1 MHASTAT
8 IESTREHRG
17 LGRAAILAQPLWIAF
32 VLWLASNIFVT
43 GISKMATWE
52 ANAHYSRMANLCS
65 WDCPWYASIVESG
78 YSTATTP
85 NPAYP
90 KWSFHP
96 LFPLTA
102 YPLHRWF
109 KLSLYGSVVL
119 ASKLELLLAIYAF
132 LLLVSKDTETTA
144 DRWRAAS
151 LVAFSPYVI
160 YGHAGYAEPL
170 YFSLI
175 ALAFYFASRH
185 RWLASGAMGGLAS
198 ATRFVGF
205 LFTLSYLIVW
215 VKDGNWRFWQ
225 RKLDLDR
232 MIGLLLCPLGTALFA
247 LYMYHRIGD
256 ALVQQHVQVAW
267 GKLPGNP
274 LDMLRLSLLTSGW
287 SFVWGVMV
295 AVALAFSIWLVYLR
309 KPELG
314 VFLAISILIPFSAT
328 WVATARYLWWQPPF
342 LYAVY
347 RALDRST
354 GLWLTYTAFTSAMA
368 GFLVVGLLNLRPFTI

>member
-1 MHASTAT
+1 MFASTAT
-8 IESTREHRG
+8 LGRTTESGG
-17 LGRAAILAQPLWIAF
+17 LGRAAILAQPLWIALL
-32 VLWLASNIFVT
+32 LWLASNVFVT
-43 GISKMATWE
+43 SISKMATWE
-52 ANAHYSRMANLCS
+52 DNAHYSRMANLCR

-119 ASKLELLLAIYAF
+119 AGKLELLLAIFAF
-132 LLLVSKDTETTA
+132 LLLVSDETKTTA

-151 LVAFSPYVI
+151 LVAFNPYVI
-160 YGHAGYAEPL
+160 YAHAGYAEPL

-175 ALAFYFASRH
+175 ALAFYFASRD

-205 LFTLSYLIVW
+205 LFTLSYLTIW
-215 VKDGNWRFWQ
+215 ARDGSWRFWR
-225 RKLDLDR
+225 RKVDLNR
-232 MIGLLLCPLGTALFA
+232 VIGLLLCPLGTALFA
-247 LYMYHRIGD
+247 LYMYHQIGD
-256 ALVQQHVQVAW
+256 ALVQGHVQLAW

-274 LDMLRLSLLTSGW
+274 FYILRLSLLTSGW
-287 SFVWGVMV
+287 PFVWGVMV
-295 AVALAFSIWLVYLR
+295 TVALVLSAWLVYLG
-309 KPELG
+309 KSELG
-314 VFLAISILIPFSAT
+314 IFLALSILIPFSAT
-328 WVATARYLWWQPPF
+328 WIASARYLWWQPPF
-342 LYAVY
+342 LYAIY
-347 RALDRST
+347 RALNRST
-354 GLWLTYTAFTSAMA
+354 GLWLVYIAFTSAMA
-368 GFLVVGLLNLRPFTI
+368 GFVVLGWLSGHTFVI